1 MRPVGGRISFERLQS
16 CPYAV
21 INWSV
26 DSDDWNNKYYPG
38 ISDEDAEERVNRIV
52 ENVMSQ
58 VKDGDIILLHEI
70 YESTV
75 DATKI
80 ILQRLYEEGYEVVTV
95 SELLGDDLAAG
106 RLYHSKYD

>member
-1 MRPVGGRISFERLQS
+1 M
-16 CPYAV
+16 
-21 INWSV
+21 
-26 DSDDWNNKYYPG
+26 
-38 ISDEDAEERVNRIV
+38 NRIV

-58 VKDGDIILLHEI
+58 VQNGDIVLMHEI

-95 SELLGDDLAAG
+95 SELLGDELEAG